1 MLLTVAVMLVPF
13 AAQGQTSRMSA
24 LVGAK
29 NLMVTTTSG
38 TAYYYLVSSNDYQM
52 LRLKDGVITIG
63 DDVFAV
69 SDIQS
74 IRFHALPHF
83 IFDEDSTTYD
93 RTLAVDHGLVAL
105 RRSFVVDK
113 WNSLVLPMSLTTE
126 QVIGAFGEGTEVAK
140 PRGLREDDA
149 TAVELQTVEM
159 TPGAEVIQ
167 ANYHYLIRPR
177 REPDLAAGKLNTTF
191 KSGTRLYGPIYLIP
205 NVSMKSKA
213 SPRIQSFT
221 SGDESVKVRFR
232 GTYLKLDDSVVEG
245 AYIRNKRIEPG
256 TYMLGDDGQMHQNVE
271 AAEVKAFCSWVD
283 EISDEQHSLTFYVD
297 GEAII
302 ADGIA
307 DLKQS
312 APHGTNDTDGIYDL
326 GGRRVGTTPL
336 SAAGL
341 KPGIYVVGGR
351 KVVIK

>member
-1 MLLTVAVMLVPF
+1 MLLAAAVLLVSS
-13 AAQGQTSRMSA
+13 AALGQTSRMSA
-24 LVGAK
+24 LIGAK
-29 NLMVTTTSG
+29 NLMVTKTNG
-38 TAYYYLVSSNDYQM
+38 TAYYYLVSNNDYQM
-52 LRLKDGVITIG
+52 MRFAGGNISIG
-63 DDVFAV
+63 DDVFAM
-69 SDIQS
+69 SDIKGIS
-74 IRFHALPHF
+74 FHELPHV

-93 RTLAVDHGLVAL
+93 QTLAVDHGLVAL

-177 REPDLAAGKLNTTF
+177 REPDLAAGKANTSF

-205 NVSMKSKA
+205 NVSLKA
-213 SPRIQSFT
+213 KATPRIQTVS

-245 AYIRNKRIEPG
+245 SYIRNKRIEPG
-256 TYMLGDDGQMHQNVE
+256 TYMVGDDGQMHQNEE
-271 AAEVKAFCSWVD
+271 ATEVKAFCSWVD
-283 EISDEQHSLTFYVD
+283 EISDEQHNLTFYVD
-297 GEAII
+297 GEAMTV
-302 ADGIA
+302 DGIA
-307 DLKQS
+307 DLQQS
-312 APHGTNDTDGIYDL
+312 TPTGMNDNDGIYDL
-326 GGRRVGTTPL
+326 GGRRVGTAPL

-351 KVVIK
+351 KVVVK

>member
-29 NLMVTTTSG
+29 NLMVTKTNG
-38 TAYYYLVSSNDYQM
+38 TAYYYLVSNNDYQM
-52 LRLKDGVITIG
+52 MRFQDGGINIG
-63 DDVFAV
+63 GDVFAV

-167 ANYHYLIRPR
+167 ANYHY
-177 REPDLAAGKLNTTF
+177 
-191 KSGTRLYGPIYLIP
+191 
-205 NVSMKSKA
+205 
-213 SPRIQSFT
+213 FT
-221 SGDESVKVRFR
+221 SASRAR
-232 GTYLKLDDSVVEG
+232 
-245 AYIRNKRIEPG
+245 PG
-256 TYMLGDDGQMHQNVE
+256 
-271 AAEVKAFCSWVD
+271 SW
-283 EISDEQHSLTFYVD
+283 
-297 GEAII
+297 
-302 ADGIA
+302 
-307 DLKQS
+307 
-312 APHGTNDTDGIYDL
+312 
-326 GGRRVGTTPL
+326 
-336 SAAGL
+336 
-341 KPGIYVVGGR
+341 
-351 KVVIK
+351 